1 LGSQDIVEH
10 HSSFADA
17 LILSVDTCCV
27 RPVLRAFPRL
37 RGHLAVELQF
47 GHVVDN
53 AEQLPLRV
61 DLGVATQR
69 ESAQAALLDVPEHR
83 FDQAH
88 AMGVDR
94 TAFGTVDFFAHGA
107 AVRVGKLVRDGAVE
121 ERQLAHR
128 GDIGC
133 AQTLTTQRAGFAGGG
148 GAFEHRGL
156 AAWDDGVGAAEFEC
170 LVGRTHAGALV
181 AIKGE
186 VLGLEGFCFACRFVH
201 AGVDVARVGFP
212 IWPSAI

>member
-1 LGSQDIVEH
+1 LRSQTIVEH
-10 HSSFADA
+10 HSSIADA
-17 LILSVDTCCV
+17 VIFRVDTCCV
-27 RPVLRAFPRL
+27 MPVLRAFPCL
-37 RGHLAVELQF
+37 LGHLAVWLKI
-47 GHVVDN
+47 GPVVEN

-61 DLGVATQR
+61 DLGLATQR
-69 ESAQAALLDVPEHR
+69 KSAQAALLDVPEHR
-83 FDQAH
+83 LDPAH
-88 AMGVDR
+88 AVGVDR
-94 TAFGTVDFFAHGA
+94 TAFETVDFFVQGA
-107 AVRVGKLVRDGAVE
+107 AVRVGKLVRDGVVE
-121 ERQLAHR
+121 ERDLAHR

-133 AQTLTTQRAGFAGGG
+133 PQTLATQQAGFASGG

-186 VLGLEGFCFACRFVH
+186 VLELERFCFACRFVH